1 MKPGDRVIYERYAG
15 QTYTIDNEDL
25 VLVRERDI
33 LGILSG
39 AGRKPLEIP
48 ASTSEKGTTAI
59 VKKAPGQLIKTKKPQ
74 PRKRERKNRIRGA
87 IVEDER
93 VKREKKILSIL
104 EQELED
110 GESLASEARK
120 MVSYLLVEKK
130 GYLPEDIEKKVVF
143 EVKLGQ
149 ETAHSSVDFLIS
161 IAGKRAMV
169 IKCAAGSLSSRE
181 RQAVAA
187 ARLIGSPPVPVAVVA
202 DPVNAE
208 VLDVATG
215 EVVGEGFGAIPVRDR
230 IIQIL
235 SEGKAG
241 SLRSGLKRKREFC
254 LPSMPYAAAFRRERM
269 VVLI

>member
-1 MKPGDRVIYERYAG
+1 M
-15 QTYTIDNEDL
+15 
-25 VLVRERDI
+25 
-33 LGILSG
+33 
-39 AGRKPLEIP
+39 
-48 ASTSEKGTTAI
+48 
-59 VKKAPGQLIKTKKPQ
+59 
-74 PRKRERKNRIRGA
+74 
-87 IVEDER
+87 EDELI
-93 VKREKKILSIL
+93 VREKKILSII
-104 EQELED
+104 EQEFED

-120 MVSYLLVEKK
+120 MVSYLLAEKK
-130 GYLPEDIEKKVVF
+130 GYLPEDIEKRVVF

-149 ETAHSSVDFLIS
+149 ETAYSSVDFLIS

-235 SEGKAG
+235 SEYSAKPLSPDRLEKEKRILLAFDAIRCCVPQGADG
-241 SLRSGLKRKREFC
+241 GVALKG
-254 LPSMPYAAAFRRERM
+254 PAACEE
-269 VVLI
+269 